1 MMNRISIIPL
11 KKFKDVVVT
20 LRFASEN
27 QNNKTQR
34 SLLALMLSD
43 RSQKYDSKVKMNKK
57 LDNMF
62 GATLTSSVHNYGQ
75 AHVLD
80 LSLGVLN
87 EKFVKS
93 DLFQD
98 QIELL
103 HELLYRPLLNENVF
117 LEAKQVLKDMIL
129 REIDN
134 LQSYANKQAL
144 KIAGQDY
151 PLAYDRLG
159 NLEALDKIDLK
170 DVLKEMDSLLL
181 NDVLNIIVVGDVN
194 KEKTENL
201 LNKHFTDNFKNTDF
215 KSNYLIKSSKIKQ
228 IEESRDIN
236 QAYLTIVY
244 NTHTK
249 NTGKDYWALQLMSM
263 ILGGLPNSFLFQEV
277 REKRSLCYTIRS
289 TIRGYEGIMT
299 IDAGVRLDSIDQAV
313 DISIA
318 QVDRLLKGDF
328 TDELFISAKKMLID
342 SMYKTDDSNRR
353 MIVSHYRNIILKE
366 NFTTL
371 DLIEIV
377 SKINRSDIVRL
388 AKKLELNTI
397 YKLVRGKDH
406 A

>member
-1 MMNRISIIPL
+1 MMSRISIIPL

-62 GATLTSSVHNYGQ
+62 GATLTSSVHNYGHS
-75 AHVLD
+75 HVLD

-103 HELLYRPLLNENVF
+103 HELLYRPLLNEKVF

-144 KIAGQDY
+144 QIAGQGY

-159 NLEALDKIDLK
+159 SLEVLEKVDLK
-170 DVLKEMDSLLL
+170 DILKEMDSLLV

-201 LNKHFTDNFKNTDF
+201 LNKYFTDNLKNTDF
-215 KSNYLIKSSKIKQ
+215 KSNYLIKSSKIKK

-244 NTHTK
+244 NTQTK

-328 TDELFISAKKMLID
+328 CDELFVSAKRMLID
-342 SMYKTDDSNRR
+342 SIYKTDDSNRR

-366 NFTTL
+366 NFTTS
-371 DLIEIV
+371 DLIELV
-377 SKINRSDIVRL
+377 SKIERSDIVRL

-397 YKLVRGKDH
+397 YKLVRGKKH